1 MQSAFLA
8 GPFVHFRTGVDFQ
21 LKPLAGRVRKDGET
35 CVRDKK
41 RDSLRRQVVQNG
53 TKYLLRGQQKAI
65 YWPQFWTATYETEGE
80 RCDLSSRANCLA
92 SFERKREREREVYSS
107 NLKSFPVTF
116 LARFQRGTVPGLLV
130 HFD

>member
-8 GPFVHFRTGVDFQ
+8 GRFVHFRTGVDFQ
-21 LKPLAGRVRKDGET
+21 LKPLAGRVRKNGET
-35 CVRDKK
+35 CVRVKK
-41 RDSLRRQVVQNG
+41 RDSLRRQIVQNG

-92 SFERKREREREVYSS
+92 TFERKREREGGVQLKFKVVSCNFSCPFPKGYS
-107 NLKSFPVTF
+107 PWT
-116 LARFQRGTVPGLLV
+116 PGPL
-130 HFD
+130 